1 MAMGI
6 GGIDMWSYEKKLQY
20 PVKIKNSN
28 PAAAKV
34 IITQYGGPDG
44 ELAASMRYLSQRYT
58 MPFKQ
63 AIGVLNDIGTEEIA
77 HFEMIGAMVHQLTRN
92 MTMEQIKEAGWD
104 TYFVD
109 HTAGIWPQ
117 AASGVPFT
125 SAYFASKG
133 DAITDLVE
141 DMAAEQKARTTYDNI
156 LRLVDDPDIIEPI
169 KFLRER
175 EIVHFQRFGEAL
187 RVVQDNLNPK
197 NFYAFNPEFD
207 CRK

>member
-1 MAMGI
+1 
-6 GGIDMWSYEKKLQY
+6 MWSYEKKLQY